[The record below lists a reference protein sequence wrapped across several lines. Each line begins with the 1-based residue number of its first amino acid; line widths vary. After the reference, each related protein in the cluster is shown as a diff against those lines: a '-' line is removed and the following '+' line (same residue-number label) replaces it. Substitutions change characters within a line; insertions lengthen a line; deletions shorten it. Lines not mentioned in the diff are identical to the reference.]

1 MTGSRSVDHRSIDHR
16 SFDDLVALIVR
27 LRAEDGCPW
36 DRVQDHRSLR
46 PYVLEEAHEVIA
58 AIDAEDPPALADE
71 LGDLLLQVL
80 LHSQIASE
88 AGTFSLDDVID
99 LLACKL
105 IRRHPHVFADAPKD
119 LDSINRTWEAVK
131 EKEGGTKQSLP
142 AILTARKFVSRL
154 DDATAIEESSY
165 PTDEVA
171 AGGRILAAI
180 ASAWTNEI
188 DPEIA
193 LLKAIDHLSRVS
205 EREIS

>member
-1 MTGSRSVDHRSIDHR
+1 
-16 SFDDLVALIVR
+16 
-27 LRAEDGCPW
+27 
-36 DRVQDHRSLR
+36 
-46 PYVLEEAHEVIA
+46 LEEAHEVIA
-58 AIDAEDPPALADE
+58 AIDAEDPSALADE

-88 AGTFSLDDVID
+88 AGTFSLGDVID
-99 LLACKL
+99 LLARKL
-105 IRRHPHVFADAPKD
+105 IRRHPHVFADAPQD

-131 EKEGGTKQSLP
+131 EKEEGAKQSLP

-154 DDATAIEESSY
+154 DDVTVIEEGSY

-180 ASAWTNEI
+180 ASAWKDGF

-193 LLKAIDHLSRVS
+193 LLKAIAHLARVA
-205 EREIS
+205 EGEVI

>member
-1 MTGSRSVDHRSIDHR
+1 
-16 SFDDLVALIVR
+16 
-27 LRAEDGCPW
+27 
-36 DRVQDHRSLR
+36 
-46 PYVLEEAHEVIA
+46 LEEAHEVIA
-58 AIDAEDPPALADE
+58 AIDAEDPSALADE

-88 AGTFSLDDVID
+88 AGTFSLDGVID
-99 LLACKL
+99 LLSCKL

-154 DDATAIEESSY
+154 DDATVIEEGSY

-193 LLKAIDHLSRVS
+193 LLKAIAYLSRVTES
-205 EREIS
+205 EAS

>member
-1 MTGSRSVDHRSIDHR
+1 MTGRR

-36 DRVQDHRSLR
+36 DRAQDHRSLR

-58 AIDAEDPPALADE
+58 AIDADDPSALADE
-71 LGDLLLQVL
+71 LGDLLIQVL

-88 AGTFSLDDVID
+88 AGTFSLDDVIE
-99 LLACKL
+99 LLARKL
-105 IRRHPHVFADAPKD
+105 IHRHPHVFADAPKD

-131 EKEGGTKQSLP
+131 KEEEEGAKQSLP

-154 DDATAIEESSY
+154 DDATTIEGGSY
-165 PTDEVA
+165 PTDETA

-180 ASAWTNEI
+180 ASAWKDGF

-193 LLKAIDHLSRVS
+193 LLKAIAHLSRVVKG
-205 EREIS
+205 EVI

>member
-1 MTGSRSVDHRSIDHR
+1 MTGRRSVDHR

-36 DRVQDHRSLR
+36 DRAQDHRSLR

-58 AIDAEDPPALADE
+58 AIDAEDTSALADE

-88 AGTFSLDDVID
+88 ARTFSLDDVID
-99 LLACKL
+99 GLAGKL
-105 IRRHPHVFADAPKD
+105 IRRHPHVFADAPQD

-131 EKEGGTKQSLP
+131 EEEGGTKQPLP

-154 DDATAIEESSY
+154 DGATAIEGGSY
-165 PTDEVA
+165 PTDEAA

-180 ASAWTNEI
+180 AAAWKDGI

-193 LLKAIDHLSRVS
+193 LLKAIAHLSRAA
-205 EREIS
+205 EEEDI

>member
-1 MTGSRSVDHRSIDHR
+1 VTGSRSVDHRPIDHR

-36 DRVQDHRSLR
+36 DRAQDHRSLR

-105 IRRHPHVFADAPKD
+105 IRRHPPVFADAPKD

-165 PTDEVA
+165 PTDEAA

>member
-36 DRVQDHRSLR
+36 DRAQDHRSLR

-58 AIDAEDPPALADE
+58 AIDAEDPSALADE

-165 PTDEVA
+165 PTDETA

>member
-1 MTGSRSVDHRSIDHR
+1 MTGRR

-36 DRVQDHRSLR
+36 DRAQDHRSLR

-58 AIDAEDPPALADE
+58 AIDAEDPSALADE

-88 AGTFSLDDVID
+88 AGMFSLDDVID
-99 LLACKL
+99 LLARKL

-131 EKEGGTKQSLP
+131 EEEAAAKQSLP

-154 DDATAIEESSY
+154 DDETAIEGGSY
-165 PTDEVA
+165 LTDEAA

-180 ASAWTNEI
+180 ASAWKDGF

-193 LLKAIDHLSRVS
+193 LLKAIAHLSRVA
-205 EREIS
+205 EGEGI

>member
-1 MTGSRSVDHRSIDHR
+1 MTGRR
-16 SFDDLVALIVR
+16 SFGDLVALIVR

-36 DRVQDHRSLR
+36 DRAQDHRSLR

-58 AIDAEDPPALADE
+58 AIDAEDPSALADE

-88 AGTFSLDDVID
+88 AGTFSLGDVID
-99 LLACKL
+99 LLARKL

-131 EKEGGTKQSLP
+131 DEEGGTKQSLP

-154 DDATAIEESSY
+154 DDATAIEGSSY
-165 PTDEVA
+165 LTDEAA

-180 ASAWTNEI
+180 ASAWKDGF

-193 LLKAIDHLSRVS
+193 LLKAIAHLSRVA
-205 EREIS
+205 EGEVI

>member
-1 MTGSRSVDHRSIDHR
+1 MTGRR

-36 DRVQDHRSLR
+36 DRAQDHRSLR

-58 AIDAEDPPALADE
+58 AIDAEDPSALVDE
-71 LGDLLLQVL
+71 LGDLLLLFLVHCQFASVGVNLWLVEFIVL
-80 LHSQIASE
+80 LG
-88 AGTFSLDDVID
+88 GT
-99 LLACKL
+99 L

-131 EKEGGTKQSLP
+131 EKEGGMKQSLP

-154 DDATAIEESSY
+154 DDATAVEGGSY
-165 PTDEVA
+165 PTDEAA
-171 AGGRILAAI
+171 AGGQILAAI
-180 ASAWTNEI
+180 ASAWKDGF

-193 LLKAIDHLSRVS
+193 LLKAIAHLSRVA
-205 EREIS
+205 EGEGI

>member
-1 MTGSRSVDHRSIDHR
+1 MTGRR

-36 DRVQDHRSLR
+36 DRAQDHCSLR
-46 PYVLEEAHEVIA
+46 QYVLEEAHEGIA
-58 AIDAEDPPALADE
+58 AIDAEDPSALADE

-88 AGTFSLDDVID
+88 AGTFSFDDVID
-99 LLACKL
+99 LLARKL

-131 EKEGGTKQSLP
+131 EEEEEEGGTKQFLP

-154 DDATAIEESSY
+154 DDATTIEGGSY
-165 PTDEVA
+165 PTDEAA

-180 ASAWTNEI
+180 ASVWKDGF

-193 LLKAIDHLSRVS
+193 LLKAIAHLSRGAGG
-205 EREIS
+205 EAI